1 MMFRQEKA
9 GIEKYDLVFGGMDEV
24 KTSKVNILSIIYG
37 LAILLSTAVV
47 MTIVLFFGF
56 VVLFQAAHVVFSI
69 AAATIAVLG
78 YVV

>member
-1 MMFRQEKA
+1 MFRQEKV
-9 GIEKYDLVFGGMDEV
+9 GIEKYDLVFGGMDVV
-24 KTSKVNILSIIYG
+24 KTSKINMLSIIYG

-47 MTIVLFFGF
+47 TTIVLFFGF

>member
-1 MMFRQEKA
+1 MMFRQEKV

-24 KTSKVNILSIIYG
+24 KTSKINILSIIYG

-47 MTIVLFFGF
+47 TTIVLFFGF